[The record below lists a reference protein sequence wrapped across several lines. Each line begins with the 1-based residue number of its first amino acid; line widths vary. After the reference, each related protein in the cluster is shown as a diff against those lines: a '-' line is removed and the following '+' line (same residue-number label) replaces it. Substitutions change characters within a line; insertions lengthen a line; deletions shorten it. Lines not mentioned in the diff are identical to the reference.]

1 LGRSLSDFAW
11 FIRENYF
18 FHLNNIH
25 LVIAQAFVSTHWQIP
40 LSISHYPKAG
50 HNLGQTNTVSEIQ
63 FRNFARRFF
72 TTPETV
78 QFIKT
83 RHLDSK
89 SNNEDDVDG

>member
-1 LGRSLSDFAW
+1 MVYQRVL
-11 FIRENYF
+11 F
-18 FHLNNIH
+18 FHSNSIH
-25 LVIAQAFVSTHWQIP
+25 FIIAQAFVSAHWQIP

-50 HNLGQTNTVSEIQ
+50 HNLGQTNTVSEIE

-78 QFIKT
+78 HLIKT

-89 SNNEDDVDG
+89 SNKEDDPNG